1 MTGYDEFAGGR
12 VAGNKNDISAW
23 IADSAAWLPVVTW
36 PAAPADRTPR
46 RSREP

>member
-1 MTGYDEFAGGR
+1 MTRYDEL
-12 VAGNKNDISAW
+12 VANKNDIPDW
-23 IADSAAWLPVVTW
+23 ITDHATWLPVVTW